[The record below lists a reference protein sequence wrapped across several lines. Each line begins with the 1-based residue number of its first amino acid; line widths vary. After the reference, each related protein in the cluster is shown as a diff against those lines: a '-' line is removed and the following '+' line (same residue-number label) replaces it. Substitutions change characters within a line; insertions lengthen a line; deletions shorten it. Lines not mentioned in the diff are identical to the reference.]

1 MDKLT
6 ALVIH
11 YKDTHDNNDIKS
23 IQNIITPIIKRLL
36 NKWHFDNFPFTI
48 RQELIDD
55 SKTIILCECL
65 NKYNPDK
72 GNCKFSSYYATSENF
87 YLRRQ
92 YMTYFQKGKPIQK
105 HIGRLNT
112 DSLNALIDKN
122 ESNEL
127 EDFIKIPEHTRQ
139 AIDIKRLKE
148 VLDKLNN
155 DDRKL
160 IEEIFFNNLSISKVS
175 KKLKIKRKEIEKNKN
190 KVINFIKNNI

>member
-1 MDKLT
+1 
-6 ALVIH
+6 
-11 YKDTHDNNDIKS
+11 
-23 IQNIITPIIKRLL
+23 
-36 NKWHFDNFPFTI
+36 
-48 RQELIDD
+48 
-55 SKTIILCECL
+55 
-65 NKYNPDK
+65 
-72 GNCKFSSYYATSENF
+72 
-87 YLRRQ
+87 
-92 YMTYFQKGKPIQK
+92 
-105 HIGRLNT
+105 LNT

>member
-6 ALVIH
+6 TLVVH
-11 YKDTHDNNDIKS
+11 YQKTHDNKDIPK
-23 IQNIITPIIKRLL
+23 IQNIIYPIIKRLL